1 MRQTER
7 KSHNRIWL
15 LVLLLVVAIAATTVA
30 VVSILG
36 GFQPDDSGA
45 ISLVNPE
52 VESAP
57 SDADP
62 APQVSDTSEEQPEQS
77 GDEDTPQAPSISIS
91 DHQTEWT
98 TETRVEIFKSTYEN
112 GERVVTVKSD
122 NGDKVV
128 APGTANAYTF
138 KLKNTHVA
146 ALDYQMSVEV
156 SFAPDQVAVPLVGR
170 LVRYDGVCVWDS
182 RDSGD
187 SLTEWDGLMD
197 EATLATGN
205 YSYYTF
211 EWAWPID
218 GDDQVDT
225 QLGNLFLEQDVSFAL
240 TIKTTATESADPHAQ
255 GGISAPPTGDSTRYA
270 LWFGLLGGTAMVLVL
285 LLLTRDKEEKRKRT
299 EATGIE

>member
-1 MRQTER
+1 MRRTEK

-30 VVSILG
+30 VVSMLG

-45 ISLVNPE
+45 ISLVNPD

-57 SDADP
+57 SDADS

-77 GDEDTPQAPSISIS
+77 DDADTSQQAPSISIS

-146 ALDYQMSVEV
+146 ALDYEVTVDVTFSPAEVE
-156 SFAPDQVAVPLVGR
+156 VPLVGR
-170 LVRYDGVCVWDS
+170 LTRYDGVCVWDS
-182 RDSGD
+182 GD
-187 SLTEWDGLMD
+187 SLTEWNGVIDK
-197 EATLATGN
+197 ATLATGN

-211 EWAWPID
+211 EWEWPID
-218 GDDQVDT
+218 GDDRVDT